1 MAVTDWLGSIR
12 FVAVNVTYHTIRHP
26 RSRDYMAVAEM
37 ISPRTIGEI
46 QWPQSS
52 K

>member
-1 MAVTDWLGSIR
+1 MAVTDWLDFIGANGI
-12 FVAVNVTYHTIRHP
+12 NVTYHTIRHP

>member
-1 MAVTDWLGSIR
+1 VPYL
-12 FVAVNVTYHTIRHP
+12 TIHLP

-37 ISPRTIGEI
+37 ISPQTIGEI
-46 QWPQSS
+46 QWRRSS